1 MNNAVFGKAMQN
13 MRRPRN
19 IKLVTTESRKGYL
32 VSNPNYHTT
41 KFFIET
47 LLAIELRKTQIWI
60 NNLVYLGFSM
70 LDLSKTVFD
79 SGMIM

>member
-32 VSNPNYHTT
+32 VSKPNYHTT

>member
-1 MNNAVFGKAMQN
+1 MKTERRQKANNNFEKDFLQLMNIAVFGKAMQN

-32 VSNPNYHTT
+32 VSKPNYHTT

-47 LLAIELRKTQIWI
+47 LLAIELRKTQI
-60 NNLVYLGFSM
+60 
-70 LDLSKTVFD
+70 
-79 SGMIM
+79 

>member
-32 VSNPNYHTT
+32 VSKPNYHTT

-47 LLAIELRKTQIWI
+47 LLAIELRKTQI
-60 NNLVYLGFSM
+60 
-70 LDLSKTVFD
+70 
-79 SGMIM
+79 

>member
-1 MNNAVFGKAMQN
+1 MKTKRRQKANNNFEKDFLHLMNIAVFGKAMQN

-32 VSNPNYHTT
+32 VSKPNYHTT

-47 LLAIELRKTQIWI
+47 LLAIELRKTQI
-60 NNLVYLGFSM
+60 
-70 LDLSKTVFD
+70 
-79 SGMIM
+79 

>member
-32 VSNPNYHTT
+32 VSKPNYYTT